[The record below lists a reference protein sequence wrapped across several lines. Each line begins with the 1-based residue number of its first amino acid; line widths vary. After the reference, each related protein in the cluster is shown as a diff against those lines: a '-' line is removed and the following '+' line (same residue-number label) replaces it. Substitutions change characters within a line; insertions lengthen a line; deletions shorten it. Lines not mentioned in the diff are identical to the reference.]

1 MLIFNKDFV
10 FSAVPETEA
19 EQQQASQHTQTTEQ
33 EQKRLAMLAS
43 AQQAGGLDKPT
54 I

>member
-19 EQQQASQHTQTTEQ
+19 EQQASQHTQTTEQ